1 MSGGE
6 VGRGKSAA
14 RRSSG
19 TRNTPCRFQNH
30 AFPAVAS
37 LMQDGGF
44 CALELAPAGAC
55 RTTVKRSGLPFARLQ
70 AALRLRPRRALSCA
84 EARPE
89 TTVGRPA
96 DKRSTA

>member
-30 AFPAVAS
+30 AFPARHEVAAAQPPGS
-37 LMQDGGF
+37 TGPRPVPSGDPPLGTGSAHELFPAPLANGCVPVIPSGQWPDGTGW
-44 CALELAPAGAC
+44 
-55 RTTVKRSGLPFARLQ
+55 
-70 AALRLRPRRALSCA
+70 
-84 EARPE
+84 
-89 TTVGRPA
+89 
-96 DKRSTA
+96 